1 MENREEHIEERLA
14 ELEERVRLLERAAE
28 YGADEAGGGP
38 DSESARDS
46 DSKPVREP
54 DSEPAGEVFWALN
67 RLKAMA
73 DPDRG
78 AVLFTGQ
85 VPLPTGENYE
95 WQMAAEAVE
104 LLQSDWTEA
113 ASSIE
118 ALGHPVRL
126 TLLQR
131 VLSGVGDTAALKE
144 DPELGTTGQ
153 LYHHLRRLTADG
165 WLRSAG
171 RGRYRVP
178 PERIVPL
185 LTMLMAARR

>member
-1 MENREEHIEERLA
+1 MENREERVDERLA
-14 ELEERVRLLERAAE
+14 QLEERVGRLERDRNDAGDQRPEPAAE
-28 YGADEAGGGP
+28 RPGEGTGGPEGAD
-38 DSESARDS
+38 
-46 DSKPVREP
+46 
-54 DSEPAGEVFWALN
+54 VFWALN
-67 RLKAMA
+67 RIKRMA
-73 DPDRG
+73 DPERG

-85 VPLPTGENYE
+85 VPLPTGERYE
-95 WQMAAEAVE
+95 WQEAAEAAE
-104 LLQSDWTEA
+104 LIEADWSEVA
-113 ASSIE
+113 GAIE

-131 VLSGVGDTAALKE
+131 VLTGTADTAALKQ
-144 DPELGTTGQ
+144 DPSLGTTGQ

-185 LTMLMAARR
+185 LVVLMAARR